1 MSDQPVLT
9 ELGDDGVL
17 LVSWNRPRKKNAF
30 NDPQWDGFR
39 DALNRAR
46 ENDAVSVVVVTGA
59 GDDFSA
65 GVDLTS
71 FMGAE
76 DRDDGQPNGYFGCM
90 DALFAFDKPL
100 IAAAKGVGVGIGA
113 TFLFACD
120 IVYVGESVRLRLPFV
135 NLGLVPE
142 AASSYLLPQL
152 IGTQR
157 AAELFFT
164 AEWINAERAIEV
176 GIAARAFPD
185 DQLLDKAL
193 EKAREIAQW
202 PVSALRATKRTLML
216 AHKAGIEAARKA
228 EDEGMTQLAGSPAN
242 VEAIQAFLEK
252 RKPDFKK
259 LR

>member
-1 MSDQPVLT
+1 M
-9 ELGDDGVL
+9 
-17 LVSWNRPRKKNAF
+17 
-30 NDPQWDGFR
+30 
-39 DALNRAR
+39 
-46 ENDAVSVVVVTGA
+46 
-59 GDDFSA
+59 
-65 GVDLTS
+65 
-71 FMGAE
+71 
-76 DRDDGQPNGYFGCM
+76 
-90 DALFAFDKPL
+90 
-100 IAAAKGVGVGIGA
+100 
-113 TFLFACD
+113 
-120 IVYVGESVRLRLPFV
+120 
-135 NLGLVPE
+135 PE
-142 AASSYLLPQL
+142 VASSYLLPQL

-164 AEWINAERAIEV
+164 AEWINAERAVEV

-216 AHKAGIEAARKA
+216 AHRAGIEAARKA
-228 EDEGMTQLAGSPAN
+228 EDEGMIQLAGSPAN

>member
-1 MSDQPVLT
+1 M
-9 ELGDDGVL
+9 
-17 LVSWNRPRKKNAF
+17 
-30 NDPQWDGFR
+30 
-39 DALNRAR
+39 
-46 ENDAVSVVVVTGA
+46 
-59 GDDFSA
+59 
-65 GVDLTS
+65 
-71 FMGAE
+71 
-76 DRDDGQPNGYFGCM
+76 
-90 DALFAFDKPL
+90 
-100 IAAAKGVGVGIGA
+100 
-113 TFLFACD
+113 
-120 IVYVGESVRLRLPFV
+120 
-135 NLGLVPE
+135 PE
-142 AASSYLLPQL
+142 AARSYLSPPL
-152 IGTQR
+152 IGSQR

-164 AEWINAERAIEV
+164 AEWINAERAVEV

-216 AHKAGIEAARKA
+216 AHRAGIEAARKV

>member
-9 ELGDDGVL
+9 ELDDDGVL

-39 DALNRAR
+39 DALNQAR

-65 GVDLTS
+65 VVDLSS
-71 FMGAE
+71 FMSAE
-76 DRDDGQPNGYFGCM
+76 DRDDGQPNGYFGCI
-90 DALFAFDKPL
+90 DALFTFD
-100 IAAAKGVGVGIGA
+100 
-113 TFLFACD
+113 
-120 IVYVGESVRLRLPFV
+120 
-135 NLGLVPE
+135 
-142 AASSYLLPQL
+142 
-152 IGTQR
+152 
-157 AAELFFT
+157 
-164 AEWINAERAIEV
+164 
-176 GIAARAFPD
+176 
-185 DQLLDKAL
+185 
-193 EKAREIAQW
+193 KAREIAQW

-216 AHKAGIEAARKA
+216 AHRAGIEAARKV